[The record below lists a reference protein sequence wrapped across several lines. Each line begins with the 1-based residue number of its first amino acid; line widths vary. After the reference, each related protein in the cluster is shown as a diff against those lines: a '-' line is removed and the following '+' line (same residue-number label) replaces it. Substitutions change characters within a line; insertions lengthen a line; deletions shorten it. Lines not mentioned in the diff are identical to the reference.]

1 MFILALGILNI
12 PRQWLLIEAKIQR
25 MKNWQRFFWYNISND
40 ISDFVKKC
48 EQCQKQGDL
57 KSPKADLKPIPIPST
72 MMKQVGVD
80 ICNLPETDGYCH
92 VIALIDYFWK
102 WSEAKPKNSL
112 VKVLEDNHEM
122 WPHMIE
128 VILFANRVS
137 RRSSTKYSPFMM
149 LYNRFIYLFILFI

>member
-72 MMKQVGVD
+72 VMKQVGVD

-92 VIALIDYFWK
+92 VIVLIDYFSK
-102 WSEAKPKNSL
+102 WSEAKPTKDKSAPTVAQFL
-112 VKVLEDNHEM
+112 Y
-122 WPHMIE
+122 E
-128 VILFANRVS
+128 VMCRHG
-137 RRSSTKYSPFMM
+137 
-149 LYNRFIYLFILFI
+149 

>member
-25 MKNWQRFFWYNISND
+25 MKNSQRFFWYNISND

-72 MMKQVGVD
+72 VMKQVGVD

-92 VIALIDYFWK
+92 VIVLIDYFSK
-102 WSEAKPKNSL
+102 WSEAKPTKNKSAPT
-112 VKVLEDNHEM
+112 VNCCSIFV
-122 WPHMIE
+122 
-128 VILFANRVS
+128 
-137 RRSSTKYSPFMM
+137 
-149 LYNRFIYLFILFI
+149 